1 MKDSIGDKNFNRV
14 FDLAVNMQSHDD
26 YPSLFDYFTEE
37 ELQNEWLY
45 KNADWYITAS
55 NTPLIKNRVPYNQR
69 VLLRN
74 IIESA
79 DTAVFSLKISA
90 NLRFGHESIVLHL
103 TILWEL
109 NNTAYETEDL
119 STLADHWGN

>member
-14 FDLAVNMQSHDD
+14 FDLIVNMQSHDD
-26 YPSLFDYFTEE
+26 YPSLFDYFREE

-55 NTPLIKNRVPYNQR
+55 NTPLTINRVPYNQR

-79 DTAVFSLKISA
+79 DTAVFSPKISA
-90 NLRFGHESIVLHL
+90 NLRFGHESICFASH
-103 TILWEL
+103 
-109 NNTAYETEDL
+109 D
-119 STLADHWGN
+119 STGT